1 MPMLRSVQSV
11 QIEKSAKDQ
20 VQHRVQ
26 WLIVRLICIAIR
38 HLMEHFLNI
47 DYVQLELKV
56 TLELQPLQVIVH
68 NVKLESIAN
77 LH

>member
-1 MPMLRSVQSV
+1 
-11 QIEKSAKDQ
+11 
-20 VQHRVQ
+20 
-26 WLIVRLICIAIR
+26 
-38 HLMEHFLNI
+38 MEHFLNI

-56 TLELQPLQVIVH
+56 TLELLPLQVIVP